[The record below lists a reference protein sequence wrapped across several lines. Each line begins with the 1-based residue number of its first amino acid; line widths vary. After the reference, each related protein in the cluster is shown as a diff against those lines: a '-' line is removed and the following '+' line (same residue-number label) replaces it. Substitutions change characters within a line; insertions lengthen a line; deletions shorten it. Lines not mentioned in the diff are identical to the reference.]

1 MHVGHDNDLNL
12 YLLLLC
18 ILDLISYISGWLGWK
33 GYGDMNRQ
41 QEIRS
46 TSSRLQIY
54 RQRMN
59 WRLSLNKQYLVIGAI
74 FLSLIGL
81 AVPLLVSAPWH
92 KTALAPPR
100 LDQRVHSNDA
110 ALQAQ
115 QQATSTPST
124 TPTLPPALINAQINA
139 LLNQQVAHHQ
149 FSGSVLIAKGGEV
162 LLSSGYGMADLNQQ
176 VPNTPDT
183 RFYLGSVTK
192 QFTAMAILM
201 LQQQGKLDINDKL
214 CAHLPECPAPWQ
226 LVTLHEV
233 LTHTSGIPQLD
244 DSQLSATSLDDWI
257 NSFDNYPLEFP
268 PGSQEDYCNVCYQ
281 VLAFVV
287 EKVSGEPYSQFI
299 QQEILGPL
307 NMKESGF
314 DSAAYY
320 SQPNHSIGYES
331 WQVVADQLGW
341 EHIDPQWSFLFGS
354 GLLYSTVSDLY
365 LWDQALYT
373 NTLISRQTLET
384 AFTPYITSN
393 LFPTSKYGYGWFIT
407 RSPVPGHP
415 LIWHDGVIKGFRNYI
430 GRYID
435 DHVTIIIL
443 SNLSTVDVL
452 SLAHSIEQIV
462 FAKPAISPGGKV
474 G

>member
-1 MHVGHDNDLNL
+1 
-12 YLLLLC
+12 
-18 ILDLISYISGWLGWK
+18 
-33 GYGDMNRQ
+33 MNCQ

-46 TSSRLQIY
+46 TSSHLQIY
-54 RQRMN
+54 RQRID
-59 WRLSLNKQYLVIGAI
+59 WRLSWNKQYLGIGAI
-74 FLSLIGL
+74 FLSVIVL
-81 AVPLLVSAPWH
+81 AVPLFVSAPWH
-92 KTALAPPR
+92 KAIPAAPR
-100 LDQRVHSNDA
+100 VDQQVHSNDA
-110 ALQAQ
+110 ALQTQ

-124 TPTLPPALINAQINA
+124 TPTVPPSLINAQINA
-139 LLNQQVAHHQ
+139 LLNQQIARHQ
-149 FSGSVLIAKGGEV
+149 FSGSVLVARGGQV

-201 LQQQGKLDINDKL
+201 LQHLGKLDVNDKL
-214 CAHLPECPAPWQ
+214 CAHLSECPPSWQ
-226 LVTLHEV
+226 PVTLHEV
-233 LTHTSGIPQLD
+233 LTHTSGISQLD
-244 DSQLSATSLDDWI
+244 DSQLSAASPDAWI
-257 NSFDNYPLEFP
+257 NSFDNYSLEFP
-268 PGSQEDYCNVCYQ
+268 AGSQEDYCNICYQ
-281 VLAFVV
+281 VLAYVV

-299 QQEILGPL
+299 QQEILDPL

-314 DSAAYY
+314 DSAAHY
-320 SQPNHSIGYES
+320 SQPNHATGYES
-331 WQVVADQLGW
+331 WQVEADQLGR
-341 EHIDPQWSFLFGS
+341 ENMDPRWSFLFGS

-373 NTLISRQTLET
+373 NTLISRQSLET

-393 LFPTSKYGYGWFIT
+393 LFPTSRYGYGWFIT

-415 LIWHDGVIKGFRNYI
+415 LIWHDGVIDGFRNYI

-435 DHVTIIIL
+435 DHITIIIL